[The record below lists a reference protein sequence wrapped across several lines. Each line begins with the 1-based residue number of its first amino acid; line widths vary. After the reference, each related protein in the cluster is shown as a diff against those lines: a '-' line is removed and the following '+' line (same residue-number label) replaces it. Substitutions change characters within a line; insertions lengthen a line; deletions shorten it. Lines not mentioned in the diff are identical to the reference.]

1 MNMAKFC
8 RAEVSVIWNEAV
20 LRDIIEGRMKGKA
33 LRGRKRP
40 HMLSDLASSTKYLE
54 VKRAAENQEGWRAT
68 SRRGM
73 P

>member
-1 MNMAKFC
+1 
-8 RAEVSVIWNEAV
+8 
-20 LRDIIEGRMKGKA
+20 MKGKA